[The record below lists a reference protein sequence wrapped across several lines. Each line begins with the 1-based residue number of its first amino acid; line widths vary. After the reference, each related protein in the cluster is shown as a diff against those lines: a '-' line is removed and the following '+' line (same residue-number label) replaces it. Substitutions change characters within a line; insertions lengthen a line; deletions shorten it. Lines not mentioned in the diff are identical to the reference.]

1 VKVTLIVG
9 FVVAVAYLAGRLKA
23 SLAEN
28 ADLKA
33 ESSCSSAS
41 LRGTDAELCSR

>member
-1 VKVTLIVG
+1 MKVTLIVG
-9 FVVAVAYLAGRLKA
+9 LVVAVAYLAGRLKA

-33 ESSCSSAS
+33 RILVLKRQLA
-41 LRGTDAELCSR
+41 RHGR